1 VSNTKGGDRLDE
13 QLQIALLKA
22 EVKELRKLLQER
34 TDELIKT
41 RVEFLTG
48 IEYEQPEQQEDE

>member
-1 VSNTKGGDRLDE
+1 MSNTKGGDRLDE